1 MTSGRLSRR
10 RIAVLIV
17 LAVLVGACGDSAST
31 TTTVEI
37 IDPFGPP
44 FGLTVAARDFEFI
57 PDSWTVPSAAL
68 LVVDFDIE
76 GTVDHLFVVIKDGLV
91 VDDSAGFDDSLVFR
105 ELRAAPGESVSD
117 TFMAP
122 TVPGLYQVVCT
133 IPGHI
138 EAGMIAELIVE
149 A

>member
-1 MTSGRLSRR
+1 MTSERFSRR
-10 RIAVLIV
+10 RISILV
-17 LAVLVGACGDSAST
+17 VLVLLTGACGGAT
-31 TTTVEI
+31 TTTTTIEI
-37 IDPFGPP
+37 SDPSGPP
-44 FGLTVAARDFEFI
+44 YGLTAAARDFEFI
-57 PDSWTVPSAAL
+57 PDSWTVPSGAL
-68 LVVDFDIE
+68 LVVDFDNE
-76 GTVDHLFVVIKDGLV
+76 GALDHLFVVIKDRLV
-91 VDDSAGFDDSLVFR
+91 VDSSAGFDDSLVFR

-122 TVPGLYQVVCT
+122 TVPGSYQVVCT